1 MTVAHSLSEL
11 IDPTVR
17 LVSGSSDQAVKGLA
31 LDSRK
36 VQPGFVFAALGGA
49 ARHGKDF
56 VDQAV
61 IDGASAILLDD
72 GVDAALPE
80 GVTELRAPDARR
92 SFALMAA
99 KFFAPQPEVMVAV
112 TGTSGKTSVAA
123 FVRQIF
129 QTLGF
134 ESAAMGTLGIT
145 RGDGAEAGALT
156 TPDSVSLHQ
165 ALTSLAD
172 DGVTHMAMEASSH
185 GLEQRRLDGVELKAA
200 AFTNL
205 GRDHLDYHPTMED
218 YFQAKSRLFDPL
230 LPKGAGAV
238 VWMDGSY
245 GERMADLARHRGH
258 RLLTAGMGQ
267 GDIAVETVKPSGYA
281 QTVGFT
287 YLGDARSVE
296 LPLPGLFQVANAM
309 VAAGLAIQAG
319 CDADAVFGALASLK
333 GARGRLEYIGT
344 TKRGGKAFVDY
355 AHKPG
360 AVEEALKALR
370 PFANGKVVIVV
381 GAGGDRDKGKR
392 PLMGEAATRYGDAVI
407 VTDDNPRT
415 EDPALIRQAVMA
427 GAGDDAMEIGDR
439 HDAIAAGL
447 AMLEEGDILLVAG
460 KGHET
465 GQEIHGVKHPFSDH
479 DVIREI
485 LGEGA

>member
-11 IDPTVR
+11 IDPSVR
-17 LVSGSSDQAVKGLA
+17 PVAGDGDLAIKGLA

-36 VQPGFVFAALGGA
+36 VQAGFLFAALEGA

-56 VDQAV
+56 IDQAV
-61 IDGASAILLDD
+61 VDGATAILLDD
-72 GVDAALPE
+72 GVAASVPD
-80 GVTELRAPDARR
+80 GVAELRAPDARR

-99 KFFAPQPEVMVAV
+99 RFFAPQPEVMVAV

-129 QTLGF
+129 QALGH

-165 ALTSLAD
+165 ALTALAD

-185 GLEQRRLDGVELKAA
+185 GLEQRRLDGVQLTAA

-230 LPKGAGAV
+230 LPEGAGAV
-238 VWMDGSY
+238 VWLDGSY
-245 GERMADLARHRGH
+245 GERMADLGRNRGH
-258 RLLTAGMGQ
+258 RLLLAGMGQ

-287 YLGDARSVE
+287 YFGEQRTVE

-319 CDADAVFGALASLK
+319 CDGDAVFSALETLK

-344 TKRGGKAFVDY
+344 TQRGGKAFVDY

-370 PFANGKVVIVV
+370 PFADGKVVIVV

-392 PLMGEAATRYGDAVI
+392 PLMGEAAARYGDAVI
-407 VTDDNPRT
+407 ITDDNPRT
-415 EDPALIRQAVMA
+415 EDPATIRQAVMA
-427 GAGDDAMEIGDR
+427 GAGEDAMEIGDR

-447 AMLEEGDILLVAG
+447 AMLEDGDILLVAG

-479 DVIREI
+479 EVIRT
-485 LGEGA
+485 LLDEGA

>member
-1 MTVAHSLSEL
+1 MSVPRPLSEL
-11 IDPTVR
+11 IDASVDVAPDAGG
-17 LVSGSSDQAVKGLA
+17 LIVKGLA
-31 LDSRK
+31 LDSRQ
-36 VQPGFVFAALGGA
+36 VQPGFVFAALAGA

-56 VDQAV
+56 IQQAV
-61 IDGASAILLDD
+61 TDGASAVLLDK
-72 GVDAALPE
+72 GVEASVPA
-80 GVTELRAPDARR
+80 GVVELRAADARR
-92 SFALMAA
+92 AFALMAA
-99 KFFAPQPEVMVAV
+99 AFFAPQPEVMVAV

-123 FVRQIF
+123 FTRQIF
-129 QTLGF
+129 AACGY
-134 ESAAMGTLGIT
+134 EAAAMGTLGIT

-165 ALTSLAD
+165 ALTALAD

-185 GLEQRRLDGVELKAA
+185 GLEQRRLDGVVLRAA

-218 YFQAKSRLFDPL
+218 YFLAKSRLFDPL
-230 LPKGAGAV
+230 LPPGAGAV
-238 VWMDGSY
+238 VWMDGVY
-245 GERMADLARHRGH
+245 GERMANLARGRGH
-258 RLLTAGMGQ
+258 DLLLAGMGT
-267 GDIAVETVKPSGYA
+267 GDLAVETVKPSGYA
-281 QTVGFT
+281 QTIGFSFR
-287 YLGDARSVE
+287 GDAQTIE
-296 LPLPGLFQVANAM
+296 LPLPGLFQVSNAM

-319 CDADAVFGALASLK
+319 CDPRSVFEALQSLK

-344 TKRGGKAFVDY
+344 TQRGGKAFVDY

-370 PFANGKVVIVV
+370 PFADGKVVIVM

-392 PLMGEAATRYGDAVI
+392 ELMGAAAARFADAII

-415 EDPALIRQAVMA
+415 EDPANIRQSVML
-427 GAGDDAMEIGDR
+427 GAPQALEIGDR
-439 HDAIAAGL
+439 ASAIHAGL
-447 AMLEEGDILLVAG
+447 AMLDDGDILLVAG

-479 DVIREI
+479 DVINAR
-485 LGEGA
+485 LAEGI

>member
-1 MTVAHSLSEL
+1 MSHPRALSEL
-11 IDPTVR
+11 IDTTVR
-17 LVSGSSDQAVKGLA
+17 VGAADRALPIAGLA
-31 LDSRK
+31 LDSRT

-56 VDQAV
+56 IHQAV
-61 IDGASAILLDD
+61 ADGATAILLD
-72 GVDAALPE
+72 E
-80 GVTELRAPDARR
+80 GVEATVPAGVVELRAPDARR

-99 KFFAPQPEVMVAV
+99 KFFAHQPETMVAV

-129 QTLGF
+129 QTLGH

-145 RGDGAEAGALT
+145 RNDGAESGALT
-156 TPDSVSLHQ
+156 TPDSVSLHR
-165 ALTSLAD
+165 ALAGLYD

-185 GLEQRRLDGVELKAA
+185 GLEQRRLDGVRLKAA

-218 YFQAKSRLFDPL
+218 YFKAKSRLFDPL
-230 LPKGAGAV
+230 LPDGAGAV
-238 VWMDGSY
+238 VWIDGSY
-245 GERMADLARHRGH
+245 GERMAQLARDRGQS
-258 RLLTAGMGQ
+258 LLLAGMGQ
-267 GDIAVETVKPSGYA
+267 GDIAVETVKPSGYS
-281 QTVGFT
+281 QSVGFT
-287 YLGDARSVE
+287 YLGETYSIE
-296 LPLPGLFQVANAM
+296 LPLPGLFQVANAL

-319 CDADAVFGALASLK
+319 CDAKAVFAALESLK

-344 TKRGGKAFVDY
+344 GARGGKAFVDY

-360 AVEEALKALR
+360 AVEEALKSLR
-370 PFANGKVVIVV
+370 PFADGKVVIVL

-392 PLMGEAATRYGDAVI
+392 PLMGEAAARYADAVI
-407 VTDDNPRT
+407 ITDDNPRT
-415 EDPALIRQAVMA
+415 EDAGTIRAAVMA
-427 GAGDDAMEIGDR
+427 GAGEEAFEIGDR

-447 AMLEEGDILLVAG
+447 AMLEDGDILLVAG

-479 DVIREI
+479 EVIET
-485 LGEGA
+485 LLKEGA